1 MRLLNQLHENFAR
14 LIAEG
19 LTPTGAYRQLKPSS
33 RQPSVLG
40 SRLWNRQDIRIRIS
54 EIAEEA
60 ANQRNLPIE
69 RKLKLLEG
77 QIRGEIPTKVIDR
90 GNGQKEEIFD
100 MLAAL
105 AAHSKICGDFLTS
118 RPAPTGPTLKI
129 NFNILGRNVE
139 LTPELDAEY
148 RRLQNYDGSLS
159 DFSR

>member
-1 MRLLNQLHENFAR
+1 MRLSNQLHEDFAR

-19 LTPTGAYRQLKPSS
+19 LNPTGAYRQLKPNS

-60 ANQRNLPIE
+60 ANERNLPVE

-90 GNGQKEEIFD
+90 GDGQVEEIYD

-105 AAHSKICGDFLTS
+105 TTHSRICGDFLTKKT
-118 RPAPTGPTLKI
+118 ANTGPTLKL
-129 NFNILGRNVE
+129 NFNILGRNE
-139 LTPELDAEY
+139 DLTPEMEAEY
-148 RRLQNYDGSLS
+148 QRLRS
-159 DFSR
+159 